1 MKPIEIKPI
10 SESQKL
16 VVRRYFETWEKW
28 WFTTSKIRMI
38 YWRMKANWEII
49 EKAEEEILKSEKRK
63 EESYRRNKEQEINQ
77 NIKNYRIETWWN
89 IWKYELMKVNERED
103 WRTLIIWFLKSYD
116 VERDR
121 QTRSYVVEIEERQ
134 NRDYFKEIVKRYNLL
149 IE

>member
-38 YWRMKANWEII
+38 YWRMKANWETI